1 MKRAVS
7 ISIGSSKR
15 NKAVQVEL
23 LGEMISIERIGTDGD
38 MEKAA
43 RLYQEMDGI
52 VDAFGVGG
60 ADLGL
65 MVEDHWYPLYSVQP
79 MVRFIQKTPVVDG
92 AGLKNTLEN
101 KLATFIEMQIG
112 DYVQRSGKTVLVTSG
127 ADRWGMATSF
137 LDAGYECVF
146 GDLMFG
152 LSIPIPVRSK
162 QSLKTLAAL
171 LLPVV
176 GRLPFKWIYPTGEK
190 QEKRIPKFEKYYQ
203 WASVIAG
210 DCHFVKRHMPD
221 RLDGK
226 VIATNTTTPADVEAF
241 REAGVKYLVT
251 STPVLE
257 GRSFGTNM
265 MEAALVAVAG
275 KGRKLTLAELNLLL
289 DQLGFQPQLQE
300 LN

>member
-15 NKAVQVEL
+15 DKAVEVEL
-23 LGEMISIERIGTDGD
+23 LGEKVCIERIGTDGD

-43 RLYQEMDGI
+43 ELYRDLDGK

-65 MVEDHWYPLYSVQP
+65 RVDQKWYPLYSVQP
-79 MVRFIQKTPVVDG
+79 MVRFIKQTPVVDG

-101 KLATFIEMQIG
+101 QLAPFIESHIG
-112 DYVQRSGKTVLVTSG
+112 NYITAKKALIMVG
-127 ADRWGMATSF
+127 ADRWGMTTSF
-137 LDAGYECVF
+137 VGAGYECIF

-152 LSIPIPVRSK
+152 LGLPFPLRSVGG
-162 QSLKTLAAL
+162 LKTLAAVMM
-171 LLPVV
+171 PVV
-176 GRLPFKWIYPTGEK
+176 GRFPFAWLYPTGEK
-190 QEKRIPKFEKYYQ
+190 QEHRTPKFTDHYD
-203 WASVIAG
+203 WATVIAG
-210 DCHFVKRHMPD
+210 DCHYIKRYMPD

-226 VIATNTTTPADVEAF
+226 VIATNTTTPDDVEAF
-241 REAGVKYLVT
+241 RGAGVKYLVT

-275 KGRKLTLAELNLLL
+275 KGRVLTDQELARLLG
-289 DQLGFQPQLQE
+289 QLGFEPQLQE